1 MTKPTIEQVNQILA
15 QANLASVTL
24 NTPFFKLSKVINS
37 IVKDSSLSEE
47 TNFERVRVLLKA
59 GILTERDVL
68 ELYNNKVEH
77 MDLSYEHCPLVKIL
91 SPLERDGTLFLS
103 GCDSF
108 YEDLCYDLYL
118 DYIKSIVL
126 LGGKVDCDGMLPW
139 VFNEHRR
146 EFYLF
151 NYLLDNFTVKPETIN
166 SVAGA
171 IILNNYWKKGSSEEQ
186 REAKAAFEKLIEK
199 GIDINLTIEEGD
211 WHSQFNS
218 FLGIAFCYD
227 PELFEQYLLQKPS
240 QQIIANLPWDFSIKE
255 ELFDD
260 KQVRLV
266 HKLIGLGYPLPL
278 NEIIKSLEEEELYD
292 YAKAI
297 AH

>member
-1 MTKPTIEQVNQILA
+1 MTKPTIEQVNQILT
-15 QANLASVTL
+15 QADFVVVARITSYYQIWE
-24 NTPFFKLSKVINS
+24 VIDA
-37 IVKDSSLSEE
+37 ILEDSNLSEE
-47 TNFERVRVLLKA
+47 TNFERIRVLLRA
-59 GILTERDVL
+59 GILTDLNIL
-68 ELYNNKVEH
+68 EFYNSHVED

-91 SPLERDGTLFLS
+91 SPLERDGTLYFS

-118 DYIKSIVL
+118 DYIKSIVR
-126 LGGKVDCDGMLPW
+126 LGGKVDCDGILRW

-171 IILNNYWKKGSSEEQ
+171 IILNNYWQKGSSEEQ

-199 GIDINLTIEEGD
+199 GIDINLTIEEDD

-266 HKLIGLGYPLPL
+266 HKLIGLGYQLPL
-278 NEIIKSLEEEELYD
+278 DEIIELLEEEELDD
-292 YAKAI
+292 YAKALVL
-297 AH
+297 

>member
-1 MTKPTIEQVNQILA
+1 MTEPNIERINQHLT
-15 QANLASVTL
+15 QANLATL
-24 NTPFFKLSKVINS
+24 TSTEFYDDIWDVLDAILE
-37 IVKDSSLSEE
+37 DSNFSEE
-47 TNFERVRVLLKA
+47 TNFERIRVLLRA
-59 GILTERDVL
+59 GILTEVNVL
-68 ELYNNKVEH
+68 EYYNSDVED

-91 SPLERDGTLFLS
+91 APLERDGTLYFS

-126 LGGKVDCDGMLPW
+126 LGGKVDCDGMLRW

-171 IILNNYWKKGSSEEQ
+171 IILNDYWKKGSSEEQ

-199 GIDINLTIEEGD
+199 GIDINLTIGEGD

-227 PELFEQYLLQKPS
+227 PDLFEQYLLQRPS